1 MGILNVIKRLIK
13 KTPTRHP
20 ALRNATIILQKQHH
34 ICKEHIHR
42 TALKVLTR
50 LTENGYQAYLV
61 GGSVR
66 DLLLGKHPKDFDVAT
81 NARPEQI
88 KRLFRNCRL
97 IGRRFRLA
105 HIYFQ
110 DHIIEVSTFRAAPT
124 QKNVHQKRSQSGL
137 IISDNDYGN
146 IEQDAF
152 RRDLTINALYYDI
165 KDNSIID
172 FTQGLQDLKNRT
184 IRMIGDPQT
193 RYRED
198 PVRMLRVIRF
208 AAKLDMTLHP
218 DTAAPII
225 QSSDLLKE
233 ISSARLF
240 DEILKL
246 FHAGAAKKTF
256 ELLHQYDLVRQLFAG
271 LPRALAR
278 KQEYILPLVIRG
290 FQETDHRLHQ
300 GKTIAI
306 PFLFAFLLWGGMIT
320 RQKELINE
328 NTTPVQ
334 AFTHA
339 SREILQ
345 EQNHLTSIPKRF
357 QHVVQEIWY
366 LQLYLEQRRSRRIKS
381 ILDRPRFRAAFDL
394 LVLRAQAGE
403 PLEEVV
409 DWWTRIQ
416 SVSEKQQ
423 ESMIQALNN
432 Q

>member
-1 MGILNVIKRLIK
+1 MGILKLIRRLIK
-13 KTPTRHP
+13 KAPARHP
-20 ALRNATIILQKQHH
+20 ELRNATIISQKQHH

-42 TALKVLTR
+42 TALKVLAR

-110 DHIIEVSTFRAAPT
+110 DHVIEVSTFRAAPT
-124 QKNVHQKRSQSGL
+124 QKSLHQKRSQSGL
-137 IISDNDYGN
+137 IISDNDYGS

-152 RRDLTINALYYDI
+152 RRDLTINALYYDMR
-165 KDNSIID
+165 DNSIID
-172 FTQGLQDLKNRT
+172 FTQGLKDIKSKT

-225 QSSDLLKE
+225 KSSDLLKE

-271 LPRALAR
+271 LPRVLAR
-278 KQEYILPLVIRG
+278 KQEHVLSMILRG

-306 PFLFAFLLWGGMIT
+306 PFLFAFLLWGGMVA
-320 RQKELINE
+320 RQQELINQD
-328 NTTPVQ
+328 TTPIQ
-334 AFTHA
+334 AFTLA

-381 ILDRPRFRAAFDL
+381 VLDRPRFRAAFDL
-394 LVLRAQAGE
+394 FALRAQAGE
-403 PLEEVV
+403 PLGEIVE
-409 DWWTRIQ
+409 WWTRIQ
-416 SVSEKQQ
+416 SVNEK
-423 ESMIQALNN
+423 EEDAMIKALGNK
-432 Q
+432 